1 MTPELPVDLPFSPA
15 ADRNRGPIGDVLA
28 GWLPEVA
35 AVLELASG
43 TGQHAAHL
51 AAARPDWF
59 WQPTEA
65 TAAALPAIQ
74 ARCAGLANVA
84 AACTLDV
91 LHGPWP
97 TRPGGW
103 DAVFC
108 ANLVHIA
115 PWAVTPALMRG
126 VASVLA
132 PQGLLVMYGPYRVDG
147 EPLAAG
153 NQAFDADLRQRD
165 PAWGLR
171 RLAAVD
177 EAAAAAGLRRVAR
190 ADMPANN
197 LMLAWRRGAAG

>member
-1 MTPELPVDLPFSPA
+1 MNPDLPFSPA
-15 ADRNRGPIGDVLA
+15 ADRNRGPIGEVLQQ
-28 GWLPEVA
+28 WLPTGA

-51 AAARPDWF
+51 AALRPDWH
-59 WQPTEA
+59 WQPTECQSG
-65 TAAALPAIQ
+65 ALPVLAM
-74 ARCAGLANVA
+74 RCTGLANVA
-84 AACTLDV
+84 APVLLDV

-115 PWAVTPALMRG
+115 PWAVTPALMQG
-126 VASVLA
+126 AASLLA
-132 PQGLLVMYGPYRVDG
+132 PNGQLVMYGPYAVDG
-147 EPLAAG
+147 EPLAPG
-153 NQAFDADLRQRD
+153 NQAFDADLRRRD

-177 EAAAAAGLRRVAR
+177 EAAASAGLQRVGR

-197 LMLAWRRGAAG
+197 LMLRWCFAKSVTA